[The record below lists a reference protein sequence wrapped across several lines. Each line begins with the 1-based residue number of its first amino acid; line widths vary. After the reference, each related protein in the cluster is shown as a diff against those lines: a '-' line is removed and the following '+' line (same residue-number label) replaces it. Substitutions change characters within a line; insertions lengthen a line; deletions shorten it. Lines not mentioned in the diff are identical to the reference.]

1 MENLLKP
8 TLRKL
13 NQKNETNSKNIPN
26 YSNIVG
32 LNTEFNEFSVNQ
44 NLNCKNSDQN
54 NFLVKRNNNSNKTI
68 INLKNNVSIGG
79 KRLSIIAGPCSI
91 ESIDQM
97 LETALAVKEH
107 GATILRGGAYK
118 PRSSPY
124 SFQGIGE
131 MGLKILKQAG
141 EKVNL
146 PIITEVVDPEDINIV
161 AEYVDILQVGT
172 RNAQNF
178 SLLKKLGKINKPI
191 LLKRGM
197 MNTIEELLCS
207 AEYILSGGNTN
218 VILCERGIRTF
229 ERETR
234 FTLDISAVPILK
246 EKTHLPVIVDPSHA
260 AGNWRLI
267 ESLSLAA
274 IAAGSDG
281 IMIEVHP
288 DPEKA
293 LCDGDQSLKPNRF
306 KIILEKLKELAKIM
320 GRKI

>member
-1 MENLLKP
+1 MENLLNS
-8 TLRKL
+8 TL
-13 NQKNETNSKNIPN
+13 KNETISKNILN
-26 YSNIVG
+26 YSNISQF
-32 LNTEFNEFSVNQ
+32 NRDFNEFS
-44 NLNCKNSDQN
+44 LNNCIKCEKLDRN
-54 NFLVKRNNNSNKTI
+54 NFLVKRNENSDKTI
-68 INLKNNVSIGG
+68 INLKNNISIGG
-79 KRLSIIAGPCSI
+79 KKLSIIAGPCSI

-97 LETALAVKEH
+97 IEAALAVKEH

-124 SFQGIGE
+124 SFQGAGE
-131 MGLKILKQAG
+131 LGLKILKKAG

-146 PIITEVVDPEDINIV
+146 PIITEVIDPEDINIV
-161 AEYVDILQVGT
+161 AEYVDVLQVGA

-178 SLLKKLGKINKPI
+178 SLLKKLGKINKPV

-207 AEYILSGGNTN
+207 AEYILSGGNNN

-246 EKTHLPVIVDPSHA
+246 EKTHLPIIVDPSHA

-267 ESLSLAA
+267 ESLSFAA
-274 IAAGSDG
+274 VAAGADG
-281 IMIEVHP
+281 LMIEVHP
-288 DPEKA
+288 DPKKA
-293 LCDGDQSLKPNRF
+293 LCDGDQSLKPSRF
-306 KIILEKLKELAKIM
+306 KKIVEKLKELAKIM
-320 GRKI
+320 GREI